1 MQEAPPAVSRR
12 VFRVAAFGLS
22 QRFLRML
29 DMILDHD
36 HQPGGHRYQL
46 ADTRTPG
53 EFDIALVNL
62 TAPGGVD
69 LARRLRSLPRALPVI
84 GVGRRANRRRG
95 ADDVLFSSF
104 AQDILGVLNRAADT
118 LTVRAQ
124 QQAAFSR
131 NLLSPLASGALR
143 PAWDEML
150 SRAQLRVLIIDPSPS
165 SRSHVAVG
173 LRQLGIDAEGVG
185 NLVQAADV
193 LSMRSYDLII
203 IDPRQPDGDGLEM
216 LRRFK
221 RATGSAVPVVVLS
234 EQSTLSEMFRSALAG
249 CSGYLVKPLSVPALH
264 ATARRILLRHLHRRQ
279 RQAIGAIPMATS
291 MAGRVL
297 MPRLSW
303 RMLVASMRTRCV
315 AGLAAVYG
323 KCLLK
328 PRQRELGPAARVSM
342 KSASLGG
349 TMPMQADS
357 RRNSGEGATIDSL
370 QLSPAAVPVWRPGS
384 PHTALDLPLS
394 EAMLMPVSKA
404 GASVKPVPV
413 SVSHPVSPVVA
424 PAVRAV
430 TAPRRAEALALI
442 D

>member
-1 MQEAPPAVSRR
+1 MPMAPPEVSRR

-36 HQPGGHRYQL
+36 HQDGGHRYQL

-62 TAPGGVD
+62 TVPGGVD

-95 ADDVLFSSF
+95 ADDLLFSSF
-104 AQDILGVLNRAADT
+104 AQDILVVLNRAADT
-118 LTVRAQ
+118 LAARAQ
-124 QQAAFSR
+124 QRAAFSR
-131 NLLSPLASGALR
+131 NMLSPLASSALR

-185 NLVQAADV
+185 NLVQASDV
-193 LSMRSYDLII
+193 LSMRTYDLII
-203 IDPRQPDGDGLEM
+203 IDPHQPDGDGLEM

-221 RATGSAVPVVVLS
+221 RATGSSVPVVVLS
-234 EQSTLSEMFRSALAG
+234 EQSTLSEMLRSALAG
-249 CSGYLVKPLSVPALH
+249 CSGYLVKPLSLPALH

-279 RQAIGAIPMATS
+279 RKAIGAIPMAS
-291 MAGRVL
+291 NMAGRVVV
-297 MPRLSW
+297 PRLSW
-303 RMLVASMRTRCV
+303 RLLVASMRTRCV
-315 AGLAAVYG
+315 AGLAAIHG
-323 KCLLK
+323 KFVSAPSSADLLVEEAPFARSPQAAVPVSA
-328 PRQRELGPAARVSM
+328 PR
-342 KSASLGG
+342 AS
-349 TMPMQADS
+349 S
-357 RRNSGEGATIDSL
+357 RASGEGADIDSGL
-370 QLSPAAVPVWRPGS
+370 LSPSAVPVWRPGS
-384 PHTALDLPLS
+384 THTALDLRPALTGV
-394 EAMLMPVSKA
+394 PA
-404 GASVKPVPV
+404 GAPFVPV
-413 SVSHPVSPVVA
+413 SGGQPAKGETQAAAVA
-424 PAVRAV
+424 AVRSGGC
-430 TAPRRAEALALI
+430 ELALI